1 MPAIREMLR
10 TALDARAND
19 WSQYRSLLDSISGD
33 GSAEQAAEL
42 ERMDAA
48 LSARTAEV
56 ERLERALEFE
66 ARSTTPEQEPDLPGA
81 GPAVDRDTPEVRAAF
96 LHYLRTGMET
106 RALTVGTDS
115 SGGYFVPDLFRNIVQ
130 RTMKEFGGVRDV
142 ATVITTDSG
151 QNLEWPTFDGT
162 AQVGAIVAENVQA
175 AELDPAFGIASLDS
189 YLYSSKVVR
198 VPLQLLQDSAIDMES
213 FLGEALAERIARIQN
228 THFTTGT
235 GTGQPD
241 GVAYTPTVGVTA
253 ASQTA
258 IVSDEIISLVHSVD
272 PSYRANGRFMMHDNT
287 IAVIRKL
294 KEATTNAYMWQP
306 GMQQGV
312 PSTLFGYPVTVNQDM
327 DAALAATDIAML
339 FGDFKRYYIIR
350 DVKGFELIVL
360 KEHWADYHQRGYLGF
375 TRTDG
380 TKADTA
386 AVKALKM
393 AT

>member
-10 TALDARAND
+10 TAQEARAND
-19 WSQYRSLLDSISGD
+19 WSLYRSLLDSVNGETSP
-33 GSAEQAAEL
+33 EQTAEL
-42 ERMDAA
+42 ARMDAA
-48 LSARTAEV
+48 LSERTREV
-56 ERLERALEFE
+56 DRLERALDYETRD
-66 ARSTTPEQEPDLPGA
+66 ATPQEE
-81 GPAVDRDTPEVRAAF
+81 PAPVTVDRDTPEVRAAF
-96 LHYLRTGMET
+96 LNYVRTGIET

-115 SGGYFVPDLFRNIVQ
+115 SGGYTVPDLFRNQ
-130 RTMKEFGGVRDV
+130 LQATMKEFGGVRDV

-198 VPLQLLQDSAIDMES
+198 IPLQLLQDSAIDIEG
-213 FLGEALAERIARIQN
+213 FLAAALAERIARIQN
-228 THFTTGT
+228 THFTAGT
-235 GTGQPD
+235 GSGQPD

-253 ASQTA
+253 ASQT
-258 IVSDEIISLVHSVD
+258 VFTSDEIISLVHSVD
-272 PSYRANGRFMMHDNT
+272 PAYRANGRFMLHD
-287 IAVIRKL
+287 AVIATVRKL

-327 DAALAATDIAML
+327 DASLAATDIAML